1 MKLLE
6 RTTRRVAPTAEGERF
21 IPIAERLIRD
31 FDTAISDLNG
41 AAERRS
47 GHVSIAAVPSF
58 AAQLMPGI
66 VKAFVAQYP
75 GLSVHLT
82 DDNSLGVQRRLL
94 RNEVDF
100 AIGSRFRLNL
110 DLVFKPLVQD
120 RVELV
125 CHRDHPLARE
135 EGDLEWRELQNHQ
148 FIDSGIQGLMP
159 LEGLPDRPKF
169 EFSTTTTLFAMV
181 RANIGVTILPTL
193 ATRDLHADLTTRPM
207 ADPLIRRDIFLITRK
222 DWSLSPAS
230 AAMIE
235 VLSHEILRI
244 VGDLASPH
252 VQCKF

>member
-41 AAERRS
+41 AADRRS
-47 GHVSIAAVPSF
+47 GHVNIAVLPSF

-66 VKAFVAQYP
+66 VKCFAAQYP
-75 GLSVHLT
+75 GISVHLT
-82 DDNSLGVQRRLL
+82 DDNSRGVQRRLL

-100 AIGSRFRLNL
+100 AIGSRLRSNP

-125 CHRDHPLARE
+125 CRRDHPLARE
-135 EGDLEWRELQNHQ
+135 KSDLEWSELQSHQ
-148 FIDSGIQGLMP
+148 FIDSGIHGLMP
-159 LEGLPDRPKF
+159 LEGLIDRPKF

-193 ATRDLHADLTTRPM
+193 ATRDLHADLTTRPLVE
-207 ADPLIRRDIFLITRK
+207 PLIRRDIFLITRN
-222 DWSLSPAS
+222 DWTVSPAS
-230 AAMIE
+230 EALIE
-235 VLSHEILRI
+235 VLSQEISRI
-244 VGDLASPH
+244 VGELATPH
-252 VQCKF
+252 VQCKI